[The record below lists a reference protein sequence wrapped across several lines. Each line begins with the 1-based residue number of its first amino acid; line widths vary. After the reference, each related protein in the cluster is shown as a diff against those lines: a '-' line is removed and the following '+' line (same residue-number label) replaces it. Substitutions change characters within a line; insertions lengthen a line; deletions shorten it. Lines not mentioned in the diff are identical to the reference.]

1 MALVYNLKYPVITV
15 FVLTIVLSGCLGQS
29 PPATHYLL
37 KAIERPSEGDQPPAG
52 ESKPF
57 RIQIGP
63 VLFPEYL
70 DRPQMVFFNNDH
82 HVTIDS
88 FNRWAEPL
96 SDNFTRVVVEN
107 PSLLLN
113 SDFVDRYEFKKKTRI
128 DYRISIDVKRFDA
141 TPGHEVVLVAGWVIY
156 SGEDQSLLLE
166 KRYDIRKPLA
176 TNSTSEMVAALNE
189 TVNDFTLEVAE
200 AINKE
205 NAAY

>member
-1 MALVYNLKYPVITV
+1 
-15 FVLTIVLSGCLGQS
+15 
-29 PPATHYLL
+29 
-37 KAIERPSEGDQPPAG
+37 
-52 ESKPF
+52 
-57 RIQIGP
+57 
-63 VLFPEYL
+63 
-70 DRPQMVFFNNDH
+70 
-82 HVTIDS
+82 
-88 FNRWAEPL
+88 
-96 SDNFTRVVVEN
+96 
-107 PSLLLN
+107 
-113 SDFVDRYEFKKKTRI
+113 VDRYEFKKKTCI

-166 KRYDIRKPLA
+166 KRYDIRKPLV